1 MHYDETSV
9 ELVRTALIIT
19 LKIAAPILLA
29 GIVVGLVV
37 SLLQSVTSV
46 QDQTLAFVPKIV
58 VMVVAAAVL
67 IPWIAQRLV
76 EYAASLFSLSS

>member
-1 MHYDETSV
+1 LHYDESSV

-37 SLLQSVTSV
+37 SLIQSVTSI

-76 EYAASLFSLSS
+76 EYAADLLKLTG

>member
-1 MHYDETSV
+1 MHYDESSV

-29 GIVVGLVV
+29 GIVVGLII

-76 EYAASLFSLSS
+76 EYAASLFSLTS